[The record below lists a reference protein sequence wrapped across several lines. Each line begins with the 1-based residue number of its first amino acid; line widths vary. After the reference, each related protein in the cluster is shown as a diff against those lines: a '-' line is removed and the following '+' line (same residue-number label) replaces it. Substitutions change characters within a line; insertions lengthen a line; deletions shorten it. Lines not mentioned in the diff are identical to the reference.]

1 MWLVRQ
7 QLSPK
12 SDSKSRYVFRGRFCK
27 DIHVSPFMPPTGWYT
42 VDTSDPCA
50 PSKPGQLD
58 ILVTLTSP
66 EGKPLMVTRV
76 ESTEPGLDVSRASM
90 WEKVSFLA
98 QWWYVATCTVITYK
112 ILSQAAR
119 IYFVKATQTWTR
131 REPRRT
137 ALGKPA
143 RMVERCCLPYPLFL
157 PLSSHRTST
166 SRRASNML
174 VIIQSP
180 GAKLPLTPTA
190 HRREPPNPHL
200 SHLHYPR
207 RTLQK
212 VRGFPLSRL
221 QLPLPSARKAARN
234 HRRSRVHGN
243 PPNTAT
249 LPDNSTF
256 RAAAHRLPDHQPNL
270 LLALRALPVPARG
283 ADQRA
288 ARRRT
293 HPHGLVVPPGPVR
306 RPV

>member
-1 MWLVRQ
+1 MLASPSVNGQADNPLGFWYLYTADKKLTAIIFELNTSYGERRLWLVRQ

-66 EGKPLMVTRV
+66 EGRPLMVTRV
-76 ESTEPGLDVSRASM
+76 ESTQPGLDVSRASM

-143 RMVERCCLPYPLFL
+143 RMVERCCLPYPPFP
-157 PLSSHRTST
+157 PLVQPQNLNVST
-166 SRRASNML
+166 
-174 VIIQSP
+174 
-180 GAKLPLTPTA
+180 
-190 HRREPPNPHL
+190 
-200 SHLHYPR
+200 
-207 RTLQK
+207 
-212 VRGFPLSRL
+212 GF
-221 QLPLPSARKAARN
+221 
-234 HRRSRVHGN
+234 
-243 PPNTAT
+243 
-249 LPDNSTF
+249 
-256 RAAAHRLPDHQPNL
+256 
-270 LLALRALPVPARG
+270 
-283 ADQRA
+283 
-288 ARRRT
+288 
-293 HPHGLVVPPGPVR
+293 
-306 RPV
+306 